1 MAKKKTTKK
10 KTKSKSKKK
19 KKAKTSKKTRE
30 SKKGYQV
37 IQKKDPV
44 LLEIPMDDEEEET
57 TPEKTPGEERYM
69 EEFRQYIDEDE
80 SEEEDIGQSDNEET
94 WSADE

>member
-10 KTKSKSKKK
+10 KAKSKKK
-19 KKAKTSKKTRE
+19 KKTKTSKKTRE

-37 IQKKDPV
+37 VPKKNHV
-44 LLEIPMDDEEEET
+44 LLEIPVDEEEEEK
-57 TPEKTPGEERYM
+57 TPEKTSGEERYM